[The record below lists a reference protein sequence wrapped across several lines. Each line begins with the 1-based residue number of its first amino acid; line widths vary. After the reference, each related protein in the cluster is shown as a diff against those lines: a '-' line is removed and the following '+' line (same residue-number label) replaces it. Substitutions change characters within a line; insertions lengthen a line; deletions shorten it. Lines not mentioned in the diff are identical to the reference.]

1 MKKNYSPYLILFAAL
16 MLTGCHYEKSNKTN
30 SGSIGS
36 DPGRVGSVSNLQLKS
51 LEDIKSKRI
60 GVLLGSIHDTYA
72 TSHFPNARILQY
84 QNASDLVIALNS
96 EKIDVGFFSHTY
108 LPDVL
113 RANKEVGVFVDNLF
127 SAEIGAG
134 FNKQNNVLR
143 DQFNAF
149 LKDIKSN
156 GIYDDMIDR
165 WMNRL
170 SEKMPE
176 IKHIKTN
183 SDLKVG
189 IVSDMGMPFVFMKE
203 GKIMGFDVE
212 LATRFAAYLRKALIP
227 VDMQFGSLLA
237 AASTNKI
244 DVIISSLA
252 ITKERKQQIS
262 FSEPYYDSWVSLI
275 AKKKNIAKGS
285 TRKLNKVEDIADKRI
300 GVLLGSIH
308 DSYATKSFPNA
319 KISHFQNVPDMLMSL
334 NSEKVDVAFYDHI
347 ALKEVLVANR
357 ELGIMAKN
365 VFSVEIGAGFNK
377 ESTKLKDRFNV
388 FLKEIKSNGIY
399 NDMVTRWMDKGVT
412 DMPDFPNAKTN
423 GILKVG
429 IVSDLGMPFT
439 ILKNGNKVG
448 FDIELSSRFAAYL
461 GKEFV
466 PVDIQFGSMLAA
478 LSTKKIDI
486 TTCSLMITEER
497 KKQIDFSDP
506 YFESGI
512 SVIAK
517 TKNISN
523 ESDNKMKSA
532 DDLAEKRIGIF
543 AGTVHDAFV
552 ANKYPRA
559 KVFQYNSSADMMLSL
574 KTDKIDAAMYDL
586 ITARLLLKHNE
597 DMGLLTDNIFDMP
610 LGVGF
615 NKNNPRLRNEF
626 NSFLKKIRAD
636 GTYNEMYKRWFV
648 DDAEKAIIHPFKNPN
663 SPKILNLAVSVEDL
677 PYVANMNGDYV
688 GFDVEMIKRFAE
700 SANYHLEI
708 ATIAFPALVAALAS
722 GKADMIADGIA
733 ISPERSK
740 QIDFSDSYAEFKTAV
755 VAARKNLAE
764 GKEETVVPPKTSFLK
779 SVSNSFYSNIIL
791 ENRYLLILDGLKV
804 TILIAILSAIFGTFI
819 GALICFMRMSKRR
832 ILSVTARLYISLIR
846 GTPVLVLLMIIF
858 YIIFAS
864 VNINPTVVAVIA
876 FGLNFGAYVS
886 EMFRT
891 SIQSIDK
898 GQHEAGIASGFTS
911 IQTFIYIIM
920 PQALRHVLPVYKGE
934 FISLLKMTS
943 VVGYIAV
950 QDLTKA
956 SDIIRSRTFDAF
968 FPLIMAAVLYIIIA
982 GLLTGVLSYVE
993 TTVDPKRKRTK
1004 KELEVNR

>member
-1 MKKNYSPYLILFAAL
+1 MLFR
-16 MLTGCHYEKSNKTN
+16 S
-30 SGSIGS
+30 
-36 DPGRVGSVSNLQLKS
+36 
-51 LEDIKSKRI
+51 
-60 GVLLGSIHDTYA
+60 
-72 TSHFPNARILQY
+72 
-84 QNASDLVIALNS
+84 
-96 EKIDVGFFSHTY
+96 
-108 LPDVL
+108 
-113 RANKEVGVFVDNLF
+113 
-127 SAEIGAG
+127 
-134 FNKQNNVLR
+134 
-143 DQFNAF
+143 
-149 LKDIKSN
+149 
-156 GIYDDMIDR
+156 
-165 WMNRL
+165 
-170 SEKMPE
+170 
-176 IKHIKTN
+176 
-183 SDLKVG
+183 
-189 IVSDMGMPFVFMKE
+189 
-203 GKIMGFDVE
+203 
-212 LATRFAAYLRKALIP
+212 
-227 VDMQFGSLLA
+227 
-237 AASTNKI
+237 
-244 DVIISSLA
+244 
-252 ITKERKQQIS
+252 
-262 FSEPYYDSWVSLI
+262 
-275 AKKKNIAKGS
+275 
-285 TRKLNKVEDIADKRI
+285 
-300 GVLLGSIH
+300 
-308 DSYATKSFPNA
+308 
-319 KISHFQNVPDMLMSL
+319 
-334 NSEKVDVAFYDHI
+334 
-347 ALKEVLVANR
+347 
-357 ELGIMAKN
+357 
-365 VFSVEIGAGFNK
+365 
-377 ESTKLKDRFNV
+377 
-388 FLKEIKSNGIY
+388 
-399 NDMVTRWMDKGVT
+399 
-412 DMPDFPNAKTN
+412 
-423 GILKVG
+423 
-429 IVSDLGMPFT
+429 
-439 ILKNGNKVG
+439 
-448 FDIELSSRFAAYL
+448 
-461 GKEFV
+461 
-466 PVDIQFGSMLAA
+466 
-478 LSTKKIDI
+478 
-486 TTCSLMITEER
+486 
-497 KKQIDFSDP
+497 
-506 YFESGI
+506 
-512 SVIAK
+512 
-517 TKNISN
+517 
-523 ESDNKMKSA
+523 
-532 DDLAEKRIGIF
+532 
-543 AGTVHDAFV
+543 
-552 ANKYPRA
+552 
-559 KVFQYNSSADMMLSL
+559 
-574 KTDKIDAAMYDL
+574 
-586 ITARLLLKHNE
+586 
-597 DMGLLTDNIFDMP
+597 
-610 LGVGF
+610 
-615 NKNNPRLRNEF
+615 
-626 NSFLKKIRAD
+626 
-636 GTYNEMYKRWFV
+636 NEMYKRWFV

-876 FGLNFGAYVS
+876 FGLNFGVYVS